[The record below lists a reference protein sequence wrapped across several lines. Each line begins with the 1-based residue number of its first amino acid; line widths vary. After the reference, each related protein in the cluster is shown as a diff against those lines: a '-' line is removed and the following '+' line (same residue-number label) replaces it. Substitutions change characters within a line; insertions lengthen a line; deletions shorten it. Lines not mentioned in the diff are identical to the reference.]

1 MMRVAFF
8 HSHKITI
15 YFVRFIMMR
24 RNFSFLGKHDDEQ
37 NSD

>member
-1 MMRVAFF
+1 M
-8 HSHKITI
+8 ILQWLTD

-24 RNFSFLGKHDDEQ
+24 RNFSFLGKYDDEQ

>member
-1 MMRVAFF
+1 M
-8 HSHKITI
+8 ILQWLTD

-24 RNFSFLGKHDDEQ
+24 LNFSFLGKHDDEQ